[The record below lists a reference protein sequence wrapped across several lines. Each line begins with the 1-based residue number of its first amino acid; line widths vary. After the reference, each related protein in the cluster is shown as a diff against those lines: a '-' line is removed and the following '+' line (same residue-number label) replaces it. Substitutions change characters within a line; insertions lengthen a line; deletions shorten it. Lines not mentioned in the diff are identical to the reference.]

1 MSQMQVE
8 SVLAQI
14 RALAPSA
21 SGHKP
26 AGLQGPTGAGAPAFG
41 ELLRKSL
48 DAVNQSQQSAGAL
61 ADAFQRGDK
70 NVDLASVM
78 LESQKASVSFRALT
92 EVRNR
97 LVNVYQDIMNM
108 PI

>member
-1 MSQMQVE
+1 MSQMQVD

-14 RALAPSA
+14 RALAPSTAAHRPAAPGATSA
-21 SGHKP
+21 SGV
-26 AGLQGPTGAGAPAFG
+26 PAFG
-41 ELLRKSL
+41 DVLRKSL
-48 DAVNQSQQSAGAL
+48 DSVNATQQSAAQL

-70 NVDLASVM
+70 SVDLASVM
-78 LESQKASVSFRALT
+78 LETQKATVSFRALT

>member
-1 MSQMQVE
+1 MSQLAINQ
-8 SVLAQI
+8 VLAQI
-14 RALAPSA
+14 RTLAPTAPQTKSTSGAVPSA
-21 SGHKP
+21 T
-26 AGLQGPTGAGAPAFG
+26 QFG
-41 ELLRKSL
+41 DLLRKSL
-48 DAVNQSQQSAGAL
+48 DAVNSSQQSASAM

-70 NVDLASVM
+70 TVDLASVM

-108 PI
+108 PV